1 MSNGTGNYFMNLPI
15 QGESGG
21 RILPQNL
28 PIGTG
33 TSGSNYESIGTTA
46 PFQPY
51 RFFGGKKRTK
61 RRKNTKQKKLQK
73 RKTKKMK

>member
-21 RILPQNL
+21 RILPPNL
-28 PIGTG
+28 PTGTG
-33 TSGSNYESIGTTA
+33 TSGYESTGINSSF
-46 PFQPY
+46 PPY
-51 RFFGGKKRTK
+51 KFFGGKKRTK
-61 RRKNTKQKKLQK
+61 RRKNTKKKRLQK